1 MYKYLIKQVVLRM
14 TCRRDML
21 RQRVQ
26 PVGRGETVCDNERAE
41 IQEFPRHD
49 GRLLRRNHD
58 TRREVTLLADD
69 AQQRLGQFGR
79 AARLRFR

>member
-1 MYKYLIKQVVLRM
+1 MSG
-14 TCRRDML
+14 RRDML

-26 PVGRGETVCDNERAE
+26 PVGRGETVCDNERTE
-41 IQEFPRHD
+41 IQELPRHD
-49 GRLLRRNHD
+49 GRLLSYD
-58 TRREVTLLADD
+58 ARREVTLLADD